1 MERYDLRKYKDEK
14 LYNRMTEIMDKEI
27 KPGEVCIFLFELGDF
42 SPVQKSFD
50 IMKEQGHE
58 IMNSIKFNEVDWT
71 LVVKRKV
78 S

>member
-14 LYNRMTEIMDKEI
+14 LYNRMVEIMDKEI
-27 KPGEVCIFLFELGDF
+27 KPGEVCIFLFEVGDF
-42 SPVQKSFD
+42 SPIQKSFD
-50 IMKEQGHE
+50 LMKEQGHE
-58 IMNSIKFNEVDWT
+58 VMNSIKFNEVDWT

>member
-14 LYNRMTEIMDKEI
+14 LYNRMVEIMDKEI
-27 KPGEVCIFLFELGDF
+27 KPGEVCIFLFEIGDF
-42 SPVQKSFD
+42 SPIQKSFD
-50 IMKEQGHE
+50 LMKEQGHE
-58 IMNSIKFNEVDWT
+58 VMNSIKFNEVDWT

>member
-14 LYNRMTEIMDKEI
+14 LYSRMTEIMDKDI

-50 IMKEQGHE
+50 LMKEQGHE
-58 IMNSIKFNEVDWT
+58 VMNSIKFNEVDWT

>member
-14 LYNRMTEIMDKEI
+14 LYSRMVEIMDKEI

-58 IMNSIKFNEVDWT
+58 VMNSIKFNEVDWT